1 MMDYL
6 VLGSN
11 GFAQVGDP
19 DYLAKNKIELSILLD
34 FFKENYPIPEPFIN
48 MAYYSA
54 KAFPHDFG
62 TYHEIVL
69 IYDDRKLSGWESSE
83 LDLENEL
90 FDKFWDWFNTAEAA
104 DMESVEITDKIKEAY
119 LKTIEVTKGK
129 HLKLNRA

>member
-1 MMDYL
+1 MDYL

-19 DYLAKNKIELSILLD
+19 DYSAKNKIELRILLD

-48 MAYYSA
+48 MAYFLQ

-83 LDLENEL
+83 LESENDL
-90 FDKFWDWFNTAEAA
+90 FDQFWDWFNSAEAA
-104 DMESVEITDKIKEAY
+104 DMESVELTAKIRGAY
-119 LKTIEVTKGK
+119 LKTIDLTKGE

>member
-1 MMDYL
+1 MDYL

-19 DYLAKNKIELSILLD
+19 DYFAKNKIELRILLD
-34 FFKENYPIPEPFIN
+34 FFKENCPIPEPFTS
-48 MAYYSA
+48 MAYYSI

-69 IYDDRKLSGWESSE
+69 IYDDCKLSGWESSE

-104 DMESVEITDKIKEAY
+104 DMESIEITDKIKEAY
-119 LKTIEVTKGK
+119 LKTIEVTKGEPFK
-129 HLKLNRA
+129 LKRA

>member
-1 MMDYL
+1 MDYL

-19 DYLAKNKIELSILLD
+19 DYFAKNKIELRILLD
-34 FFKENYPIPEPFIN
+34 FLKENYPIPESFIN
-48 MAYYSA
+48 MAFYSI
-54 KAFPHDFG
+54 KAFHHDFG

-90 FDKFWDWFNTAEAA
+90 FDKFWDWFNSAEAA
-104 DMESVEITDKIKEAY
+104 NLESDELTNNIKEAY
-119 LKTIEVTKGK
+119 FKTIDLTKGE
-129 HLKLNRA
+129 HLKLKRA

>member
-1 MMDYL
+1 MDYL

-19 DYLAKNKIELSILLD
+19 DYSAKNKIELRILLD
-34 FFKENYPIPEPFIN
+34 FFHENYPIHEPFVN
-48 MAYYSA
+48 MAYYSI

-69 IYDDRKLSGWESSE
+69 MYDDGKLSGWESSVLE
-83 LDLENEL
+83 LESDWFEQ
-90 FDKFWDWFNTAEAA
+90 FWDWFNSSESA
-104 DMESVEITDKIKEAY
+104 DLESVELTERIKAAY
-119 LKTIEVTKGK
+119 FKTIDLTKRE

>member
-1 MMDYL
+1 MDYL

-19 DYLAKNKIELSILLD
+19 DYRAKNKIELRILLD

-48 MAYYSA
+48 MSYYSV

-69 IYDDRKLSGWESSE
+69 IYDDGKLSGWESSE
-83 LDLENEL
+83 LELESEL
-90 FDKFWDWFNTAEAA
+90 FDQFWDWFNSAEAA
-104 DMESVEITDKIKEAY
+104 DMESVELTDKIKEAY
-119 LKTIEVTKGK
+119 LKTIDLTKGE

>member
-1 MMDYL
+1 MDYL

-19 DYLAKNKIELSILLD
+19 DYFAKNKIELHILMD
-34 FFKENYPIPEPFIN
+34 FFKENYPIPELFIN

-119 LKTIEVTKGK
+119 LKTIEVTKGE

>member
-1 MMDYL
+1 MDYL

-19 DYLAKNKIELSILLD
+19 DYSAKNKIELRILLD

-48 MAYYSA
+48 MAYFSQ

-69 IYDDRKLSGWESSE
+69 IYDDCKLSGWESSE
-83 LDLENEL
+83 LESENDL
-90 FDKFWDWFNTAEAA
+90 FDQFWDWFNSAEVA
-104 DMESVEITDKIKEAY
+104 DMESVELTEKIREAY
-119 LKTIEVTKGK
+119 LKTIDLTKGE